1 MPGREM
7 SGTVGSKAS
16 AKPVTHEVHDMSST
30 PVMTM
35 PDTAGGAMNHYMPGM
50 NMPAGG
56 GGQPMEHDMSS
67 MTGMSMDGQ
76 MAGHGA
82 GGTSLAPGNAPAPA
96 APSAHYADRIYQN
109 GAVVD
114 SRSMPH
120 NEHGAKIGRASCR
133 ERVCQYV

>member
-30 PVMTM
+30 PGMTM
-35 PDTAGGAMNHYMPGM
+35 PDTAGGAMNHDMPGM

-76 MAGHGA
+76 MAGPGA
-82 GGTSLAPGNAPAPA
+82 GGTSLAPGNATAPA
-96 APSAHYADRIYQN
+96 AT
-109 GAVVD
+109 
-114 SRSMPH
+114 
-120 NEHGAKIGRASCR
+120 KIGRAHVCTPVTHAHNVCR
-133 ERVCQYV
+133 LLLEKTQKPHK